1 LNFASGRPYT
11 AVFDNPEVNFSMVP
25 GEKFNRFRGPGVSN
39 VDLNLSRTF
48 RFGERYS
55 LKFVAEVFD
64 ICNHANFQQTN
75 LDNVQYTLTQLD
87 DSGVNNSNW
96 SAAPN
101 PHFGSPLAM
110 VPRFGARSFQFSTR
124 FNF

>member
-1 LNFASGRPYT
+1 
-11 AVFDNPEVNFSMVP
+11 MVP
-25 GEKFNRFRGPGVSN
+25 GEKFNGFRGPGVSN

-48 RFGERYS
+48 RIGERYS
-55 LKFVAEVFD
+55 LKFLAEVFD
-64 ICNHANFQQTN
+64 IFNHANFQQAN
-75 LDNVQYTLTQLD
+75 LDNVQYTLTQLA

-96 SAAPN
+96 SADPN